1 MNIKKVTIS
10 YAPLVFFMLFMRV
23 IAKQK
28 FGIKIMKRALLQLYV
43 PMKQNK
49 VIFAHNII

>member
-1 MNIKKVTIS
+1 MNIKKLLLVMP
-10 YAPLVFFMLFMRV
+10 PLVFFMLFMRV

-43 PMKQNK
+43 PMKLNK